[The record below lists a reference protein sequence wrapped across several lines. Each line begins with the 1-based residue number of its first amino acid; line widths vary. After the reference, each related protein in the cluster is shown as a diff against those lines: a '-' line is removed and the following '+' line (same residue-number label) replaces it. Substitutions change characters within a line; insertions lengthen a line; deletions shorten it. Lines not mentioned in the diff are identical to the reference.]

1 MFISGCVQKVCP
13 PQLLKPMTFFFL
25 MTLKTMHVNPTCVV
39 LQSYLSRLSFSSVK
53 MTELHAK
60 VPVTVPEIQ

>member
-13 PQLLKPMTFFFL
+13 PQLLKP